1 MALGNVVVVLWL
13 VGIAGMAYSK
23 FGITDDKKLSDKVFK
38 FSLLFFLVF
47 FVAMFVV

>member
-1 MALGNVVVVLWL
+1 MAIVDVMLILWL